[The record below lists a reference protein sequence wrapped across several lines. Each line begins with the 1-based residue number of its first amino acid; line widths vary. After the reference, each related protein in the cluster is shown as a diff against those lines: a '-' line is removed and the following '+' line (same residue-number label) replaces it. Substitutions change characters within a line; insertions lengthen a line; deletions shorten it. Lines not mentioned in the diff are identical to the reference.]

1 MAREID
7 DFLLEKLRKGLQPK
21 DGKRSR
27 VAFSGQLEELR
38 TLIEEKLKSSTRDE
52 KSIRDNLYSLNNVL
66 TECQSLSKKQIVA
79 NIQIRRSLN
88 KIKEDLQ
95 RIPDPNTGGS
105 NNTPQGNTEE
115 SSSNDKD
122 SFLQV
127 SGRSQHLQ
135 KFKGFEVEIE
145 LLESLVQKNSSE
157 QFKAV
162 AIVGRGGIGKT
173 TLCQLFFDK
182 EAEKEIKKSNK
193 KEEQKKTNKEES
205 TQKLNK
211 EEKMKKSNEEEE
223 QKYCPRIWVS
233 MSRQPDEEQKVAII
247 KRMLT
252 HLGVEEEI
260 IDSVFSARNLRG
272 IVALLHQ
279 QLWGKKYLIVL
290 DNAREDEEWYHEL
303 GSHLVHGDNWEDRL
317 AYGFPKGYGG
327 TVIVTTRIA
336 ELAMRMV
343 GEENLHRIMPL
354 SDDKVC
360 WSIFRDS
367 AKEGHGRNDPPHDE
381 KLKEEVYRR
390 CAGIPL
396 AAKVMGQIMNKQ
408 LQEGSAEIANSA
420 GIV

>member
-145 LLESLVQKNSSE
+145 LLESLVQK
-157 QFKAV
+157 KV
-162 AIVGRGGIGKT
+162 
-173 TLCQLFFDK
+173 L
-182 EAEKEIKKSNK
+182 SN
-193 KEEQKKTNKEES
+193 
-205 TQKLNK
+205 
-211 EEKMKKSNEEEE
+211 
-223 QKYCPRIWVS
+223 
-233 MSRQPDEEQKVAII
+233 SRQLP
-247 KRMLT
+247 
-252 HLGVEEEI
+252 
-260 IDSVFSARNLRG
+260 
-272 IVALLHQ
+272 
-279 QLWGKKYLIVL
+279 
-290 DNAREDEEWYHEL
+290 
-303 GSHLVHGDNWEDRL
+303 
-317 AYGFPKGYGG
+317 
-327 TVIVTTRIA
+327 
-336 ELAMRMV
+336 
-343 GEENLHRIMPL
+343 
-354 SDDKVC
+354 
-360 WSIFRDS
+360 
-367 AKEGHGRNDPPHDE
+367 
-381 KLKEEVYRR
+381 
-390 CAGIPL
+390 
-396 AAKVMGQIMNKQ
+396 
-408 LQEGSAEIANSA
+408 
-420 GIV
+420 

>member
-1 MAREID
+1 MAREIE
-7 DFLLEKLRKGLQPK
+7 DFLLDKLRKGLQPK

-27 VAFSGQLEELR
+27 IAFSGQLEELR
-38 TLIEEKLKSSTRDE
+38 TLIEEKLKSSTQDE

-66 TECQSLSKKQIVA
+66 TECQSLSKKQIIA

-95 RIPDPNTGGS
+95 GIPDPNTGGS

-115 SSSNDKD
+115 SSSNGKG

-127 SGRSQHLQ
+127 SGWSQHLQ

-145 LLESLVQKNSSE
+145 LLESLVQKKSAE
-157 QFKAV
+157 QFKAI
-162 AIVGRGGIGKT
+162 AIVGRGGIG
-173 TLCQLFFDK
+173 
-182 EAEKEIKKSNK
+182 
-193 KEEQKKTNKEES
+193 
-205 TQKLNK
+205 
-211 EEKMKKSNEEEE
+211 
-223 QKYCPRIWVS
+223 
-233 MSRQPDEEQKVAII
+233 
-247 KRMLT
+247 
-252 HLGVEEEI
+252 
-260 IDSVFSARNLRG
+260 
-272 IVALLHQ
+272 LLHQ

-303 GSHLVHGDNWEDRL
+303 GSHLVHGDKWEDRL

-327 TVIVTTRIA
+327 TVIITTRNA
-336 ELAMRMV
+336 ELAVRMV

-396 AAKVMGQIMNKQ
+396 AAKVMGQIMKKQ
-408 LQEGSAEIANSA
+408 LQEGSAEIAISA